1 MREKSAN
8 GLGKTVK
15 FDYFCMTVR
24 STGKMREIQRFRRM
38 DSACADRSGDL
49 FNRGVVGDLIN
60 FIEYN

>member
-49 FNRGVVGDLIN
+49 FNRGVVGD
-60 FIEYN
+60 